1 MISKQV
7 ADRATAKGRFFRMKK
22 RILSSLLAMT
32 MAALSITACGGAAET
47 APASADSAAQTQE
60 AAPAAEALAEAPA
73 ESADAASSE
82 EPVNLKWALWDVSST
97 VYYQPLIDAYTAEH
111 PNVTVEMVD
120 LGSTDYST
128 VLGTQLSGAGS
139 DFDVVTVKDVPGYVS
154 LVNKG
159 VLEPLND
166 RIAADGVDLSAYNGV
181 TDQVTIDGNLYELPF
196 RSDIWVLY
204 YNKDIFDAAGVD
216 YPTNDMTWDEYDKL
230 ARSVTD
236 TTAGSEIYGAHY
248 HTWRST
254 IQLDGI
260 LDGKNTIV
268 DGAYEFTKP
277 YYEMVL
283 NQQKDGVCM
292 DYATLK
298 TQGLHYSA
306 AFAQGNVAT
315 MNMGSWFIA
324 TLIQKIKDGE
334 YTDCTNW
341 GMVKYPHAEGVEAG
355 STLSTIT
362 ALAVP
367 TSAPNK
373 DAAWDFVKFVSG
385 EQGAE
390 VMASTG
396 NIPAMTNDKIV
407 DLIASMDGFPTD
419 EASKEALVTSHTYLE
434 MPANDKSSEIETV
447 LNEQHDL
454 IMNEEVSVD
463 DGIAAMNEG
472 VSAIL
477 AQ

>member
-1 MISKQV
+1 
-7 ADRATAKGRFFRMKK
+7 MKK
-22 RILSSLLAMT
+22 KIISSLLAVSMI
-32 MAALSITACGGAAET
+32 AASIVGCGSASQAPEAE
-47 APASADSAAQTQE
+47 APAKEETPAATTE
-60 AAPAAEALAEAPA
+60 APAAEASTETAEAT
-73 ESADAASSE
+73 SD
-82 EPVNLKWALWDVSST
+82 EPVTLKWALWDVSST
-97 VYYQPLIDAYTAEH
+97 VYYQPLIDAFTAEH

-128 VLGTQLSGAGS
+128 VLGTQLSGSGS

-159 VLEPLND
+159 VLEPLGD
-166 RIAADGVDLSAYNGV
+166 LISKDGVDLSLYNGV

-204 YNKDIFDAAGVD
+204 YNKDIFDKAGVA
-216 YPTNDMTWDEYDKL
+216 YPTNDMTWEEYDKL

-236 TTAGSEIYGAHY
+236 TTPGAEVYGSHY

-268 DGAYEFTKP
+268 DGNYEFTKP

-283 NQQKDGVCM
+283 AQQKDGVCM

-315 MNMGSWFIA
+315 MNMGTWFIA

-341 GMVKYPHAEGVEAG
+341 GMVKYPHAEGVEPG

-362 ALAVP
+362 ALAIP

-373 DAAWDFVKFVSG
+373 DMAWEFVKFVSG
-385 EQGAE
+385 EKGAE

-419 EASKEALVTSHTYLE
+419 EASKEALVPSHTYLE

-463 DGIAAMNEG
+463 DAIAAMNEG
-472 VSAIL
+472 VSAIIGK
-477 AQ
+477 